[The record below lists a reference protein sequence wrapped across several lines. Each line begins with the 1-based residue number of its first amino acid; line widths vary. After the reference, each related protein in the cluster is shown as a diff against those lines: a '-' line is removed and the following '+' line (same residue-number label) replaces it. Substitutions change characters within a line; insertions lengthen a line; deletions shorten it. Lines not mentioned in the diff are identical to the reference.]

1 MNTRG
6 RPPMKSALPS
16 KNAAASNAT
25 EGGASAAARPT
36 PAGGLLILGA
46 VVAALAMYEVIDYAL
61 GIADGWVGFLFLLYW
76 GGIEQMRFEKL
87 PNCIVGALL
96 GLALAYGL
104 QALPASLGLAG
115 WVLFGGAILASVY
128 CLIMGWWPIAVNNSA
143 MLFLTVGTIPVVQAG
158 TGFPKLFP
166 ALGIG
171 VAYFAG
177 LGWLVQVLMQRSA
190 RKQAS

>member
-1 MNTRG
+1 
-6 RPPMKSALPS
+6 MKDALPS
-16 KNAAASNAT
+16 KDTAVSHAI
-25 EGGASAAARPT
+25 EGGASASARPT

-46 VVAALAMYEVIDYAL
+46 VMAAIAIFEVIDYAL

-76 GGIEQMRFEKL
+76 GGIEQMKFEKL

-96 GLALAYGL
+96 GLALAYGV
-104 QALPASLGLAG
+104 QALPASMGPVG
-115 WVLFGGAILASVY
+115 WVLVGGALLASVY
-128 CLIMGWWPIAVNNSA
+128 CLIMGRWSIAVNNST
-143 MLFLTVGTIPVVQAG
+143 MLFLTVGTIPVVLAG

-190 RKQAS
+190 SKQAS